1 MTAPVKHYRIPCPS
15 DHIVTVPATL
25 LDEEL
30 ICPHC
35 NSRFLADLKA
45 SIEYAD
51 DQTAAGRIP
60 MASNSHMHSCSTR
73 NSWRHCLG
81 ISTLSV
87 VNFLHKGRFPED
99 IYLPAH

>member
-51 DQTAAGRIP
+51 DQTARAAYQWLVTAICTVAVLVTAGVIALVSQLFR
-60 MASNSHMHSCSTR
+60 
-73 NSWRHCLG
+73 
-81 ISTLSV
+81 
-87 VNFLHKGRFPED
+87 
-99 IYLPAH
+99 